1 MANKPTKRQLTT
13 EQVTLTVGARVREIR
28 LNLDLTME
36 QLAEDAGLSLG
47 MLSKIENGQTSPSFG
62 TLTALCNATG
72 VPLTSLFR
80 GLDEEHDAI
89 FVPEGRGLEI
99 AHEGGGPGR
108 TYHDLGSLRG
118 PNRTIEPVLITITNP
133 DEVFPLFQHGGVE
146 LLHMLEGS
154 MEYGYGSRRYKMTA
168 GATLQ
173 IQGEV
178 PHGPAALIE
187 LPVKFLSVKVYD

>member
-1 MANKPTKRQLTT
+1 MTAEHAPRQLTT
-13 EQVTLTVGARVREIR
+13 TQVTSAVGKRVREIR

-36 QLAEDAGLSLG
+36 QLADVAGLSLG

-89 FVPEGRGLEI
+89 FVPPGKGLEI
-99 AHEGGGPGR
+99 AHEGGGPGHS
-108 TYHDLGSLRG
+108 YHDLGSLRG
-118 PNRTIEPVLITITNP
+118 PNRTIEPVLITITKPN
-133 DEVFPLFQHGGVE
+133 EVFPLFQHGGVE
-146 LLHMLEGS
+146 LIYMLEGI

-173 IQGEV
+173 IRGEV
-178 PHGPAALIE
+178 PHGPASLIE
-187 LPVKFLSVKVYD
+187 LPIRFLSIKVHD